1 MPYLAP
7 DTRNSAI
14 RRSKFGI
21 SSALA
26 GNSLLRQSHIGY
38 RMENAILLAHK
49 SPRCKR
55 GGGSINI
62 YLMTAISNIHTM
74 TTFVSG
80 LPFMDPN
87 NRVLHSNSTCEMEA
101 IYRTPEGASVSIETS
116 DPTGNSGD
124 IQRQGV

>member
-1 MPYLAP
+1 
-7 DTRNSAI
+7 
-14 RRSKFGI
+14 
-21 SSALA
+21 
-26 GNSLLRQSHIGY
+26 
-38 RMENAILLAHK
+38 
-49 SPRCKR
+49 
-55 GGGSINI
+55 
-62 YLMTAISNIHTM
+62 MTAFSNVHTM

-87 NRVLHSNSTCEMEA
+87 NTVLHSNSTCEMEA